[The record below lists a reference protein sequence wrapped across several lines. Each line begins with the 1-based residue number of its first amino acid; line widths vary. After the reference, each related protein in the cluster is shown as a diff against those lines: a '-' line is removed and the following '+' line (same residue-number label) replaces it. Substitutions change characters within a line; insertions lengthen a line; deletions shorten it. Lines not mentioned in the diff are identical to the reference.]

1 VSNAPVSGLGG
12 GPDSSARG
20 VRLGHGQGRSRKRPS
35 GKPGAAKK
43 GPLAAISRWLAR
55 FRPPRRLRL
64 TREGRIFLLITFL
77 VGFAAIN
84 TGNNLLYLLFGM
96 FLSLII
102 VSGVMSELS
111 LQKLTVVRRLPPRA
125 QVGRA
130 HLVEI
135 EVYNHKQRI
144 PSYAI
149 EVEDLRAGQPADK
162 RCFFLKISPRSAQ
175 VAAYRRT
182 PARRGRDHHV
192 GFRLATR
199 FPFGLFEKS
208 RDVSSEGDLVIYP
221 AVDAL
226 TLPPDEAGDRI
237 GGVLT
242 LGRGI
247 GDETAGVRPMRDG
260 DDPRDI
266 FWRKSAQN
274 NQMVVRERVRE
285 ARREVNLVIESRHPG
300 PAPSEEFTVRFERRI
315 REVASRSVAHL
326 KRSDS
331 VTLWTTAGERAA
343 SVPARGADPLLRF
356 LALLEASPLE
366 PASTPSN
373 PAPDGNSVAPDKGQK
388 VA

>member
-1 VSNAPVSGLGG
+1 MPGKAPPAG
-12 GPDSSARG
+12 SSPSPKPPGA
-20 VRLGHGQGRSRKRPS
+20 LRSRAKAEN
-35 GKPGAAKK
+35 KPETAWPRA
-43 GPLAAISRWLAR
+43 RRFLAR
-55 FRPPRRLRL
+55 FKLPRRLRF
-64 TREGRIFLLITFL
+64 TREGRYFVLITFL

-96 FLSLII
+96 FVSLII

-111 LQKLTVVRRLPPRA
+111 LRHLTVVRRLPPRA

-192 GFRLATR
+192 GFRIATR

-208 RDVSSEGDLVIYP
+208 RDLASEGDLVIYP

-226 TLPPDEAGDRI
+226 VLPADEAGDRQ

-242 LGRGI
+242 LGRGT

-266 FWRKSAQN
+266 FWRKSTQP

-285 ARREVNLVIESRHPG
+285 ARRDVTLTLESRHAG
-300 PAPSEEFTVRFERRI
+300 PRPTDEFSVRFERRI
-315 REVASRSVAHL
+315 RELASRAVAHL
-326 KRSDS
+326 KRGDA
-331 VTLWTTAGERAA
+331 VTLATTAGERAT

-356 LALLEASPLE
+356 LALLDATPIDDGPQPGA
-366 PASTPSN
+366 PAG
-373 PAPDGNSVAPDKGQK
+373 AE
-388 VA
+388 